1 MDKDE
6 EENSSVFQA
15 KPSSLVSWGLAGGCI
30 VEERRG
36 TRRRGDEGSD
46 ELSA

>member
-1 MDKDE
+1 MGKDE
-6 EENSSVFQA
+6 ENSRVFQA
-15 KPSSLVSWGLAGGCI
+15 KPSSLVSWGLAGGCT

-36 TRRRGDEGSD
+36 TGRDGDEGSN